1 MGGYAVAAM
10 ATPRRPSVGIP
21 RDVVLEP
28 DEHVIVATRPLYL
41 WEPQVLLVAL
51 AAIAAWYMW
60 RDPALALAGA
70 ALAVV
75 AAVYGLALVIRWI
88 SWRSRWFIL
97 TDRRVIARWGVFD
110 RNQSALLL
118 ERIQDASLQ
127 RPFPLSLL
135 RDYGVIRIESA
146 GIHSE
151 ERISEGLRDL
161 AMTGATRFYRAL
173 TDAQTPAR

>member
-1 MGGYAVAAM
+1 M
-10 ATPRRPSVGIP
+10 ATSRSSSHGIP

-28 DEHVIVATRPLYL
+28 DEHVLVATRPLYL
-41 WEPQVLLVAL
+41 WEPQVVLI
-51 AAIAAWYMW
+51 AIAALVAGYLW
-60 RDPALALAGA
+60 RDADLRVAGG
-70 ALAVV
+70 ALAV
-75 AAVYGLALVIRWI
+75 AATVYALLLLIRWI
-88 SWRSRWFIL
+88 RWRSRWFVL

-146 GIHSE
+146 GVHSE